1 MSTEE
6 VNPKED
12 VMDVVYQLSAEQL
25 DDVLGFAKMLHVS
38 RALDLEAEDT
48 PSADEWEST
57 PPAVRQLL
65 TLLIDLQSI
74 SSETSV
80 SLFNC

>member
-1 MSTEE
+1 MSNEE

-12 VMDVVYQLSAEQL
+12 VMDVVYQLNSEQL

-38 RALDLEAEDT
+38 RALDLEPEDT
-48 PSADEWEST
+48 PSGVEWEST
-57 PPAVRQLL
+57 PPAVKQLL
-65 TLLIDLQSI
+65 ILLIDLQSV
-74 SSETSV
+74 SAKASV